1 MAKGRATKKVRR
13 NSKARQ
19 RTAQKSVTRRRG
31 SVTRR
36 RGGFPPV
43 AEHPR
48 LSDIVVGNRVFAGKP
63 RRLAGRKLD
72 ILPDLPDIRDR
83 IYMPHLRA
91 LEPAI
96 FPKIPFGVR
105 NQGEDS
111 SCTGF
116 ALAHVVDFLRYREI
130 IPEPPKLVSA
140 RMLYEMAKRNDE
152 WGGTAYEG
160 SSIRGAIKGF
170 FRNGVCS
177 AEVAPDDPKRSK
189 KEWVLSYEMAR
200 EARET
205 RLGAYYR
212 LQPDIS
218 DYHAALNEVGIIYA
232 SAQIHDG
239 WEEPVA
245 RNPDKPL
252 PDNNTDKAVP
262 RNTDTKKIPPGA
274 KPIGGHAFAIV
285 GYDREGFWVL
295 NSWGPEW
302 GVDGVA
308 HWSYA
313 DWASTIMDAWVLQIG
328 VQAPEAFGAA
338 AVKTPT
344 SATGLFGF
352 NEPTRMDILGH
363 FVNVDDGR
371 LIAHGRYSSPTAAE
385 MNETVKVLLNDKA
398 NNEKGY
404 GHLVLYA
411 HGGLNDTLAEARRIA
426 TWKRTKIFTRNRIY
440 NFHLMWGTGL
450 LEEVFDRAQKS
461 QIAGGGPALFDFL
474 FEAGPGKECGQ
485 RAWRNMKQ
493 DAKAAF
499 DKSDE
504 FDGGFRGLLP
514 LLSGLDNGKEIS
526 LHLVGH
532 SAGAILLG
540 RLLSAFSRF
549 NLKKLKLHAIH
560 LMAPACTTEF
570 FNTHYGPYLNDA
582 GKLKDKIYLYNLSD
596 KLELGDIVRLDFPP
610 VPYYSRSLLYLV
622 SRAFEETA
630 LTPLAGMQL
639 HRNQL
644 VKSPRLAID
653 YASGGAT
660 KSEGHGGFDNDAA
673 TLSTIMKRILGRKL
687 DDAPRPDELVGY

>member
-1 MAKGRATKKVRR
+1 MAKR
-13 NSKARQ
+13 S
-19 RTAQKSVTRRRG
+19 AQKKQPRFSKKRSAPARRKAASVSRKAAFRRRG
-31 SVTRR
+31 RRTSV
-36 RGGFPPV
+36 V
-43 AEHPR
+43 AGSAELDNIH
-48 LSDIVVGNRVFAGKP
+48 VGNRIFAGKP
-63 RRLAGRKLD
+63 RKFAGHTLD
-72 ILPDLPDIRDR
+72 ILPDLPDVRDR
-83 IYMPHLRA
+83 IYLPHLRA

-96 FPKIPFGVR
+96 FPKVPFTVR

-116 ALAHVVDFLRYREI
+116 ALAHVIDFLRYREVI
-130 IPEPPKLVSA
+130 AEAPKLVSA

-177 AEVAPDDPKRSK
+177 DEEAPDDPVRFNKD
-189 KEWVLSYEMAR
+189 EWILTYKIAR

-232 SAQIHDG
+232 SAQIHGG
-239 WEEPVA
+239 WDNPIA
-245 RNPDKPL
+245 RS
-252 PDNNTDKAVP
+252 
-262 RNTDTKKIPPGA
+262 TDTKRIVPGGR
-274 KPIGGHAFAIV
+274 PVGGHAFAIV
-285 GYDREGFWVL
+285 GYDKDGFWVL

-302 GVDGVA
+302 GEDGIA

-363 FVNVDDGR
+363 FVNIDDGR
-371 LIAHGRYSSPTAAE
+371 FIDHGRYSSPTAAE
-385 MNETVKVLLNDKA
+385 MNETVKVLLNEKA
-398 NNEKGY
+398 NQEKGY
-404 GHLVLYA
+404 GHLIIYA

-426 TWKRTKIFTRNRIY
+426 TWKRTNIFTRNRIY

-474 FEAGPGKECGQ
+474 FEAGPGKDCGQ

-493 DAKAAF
+493 DARAAF
-499 DKSDE
+499 DGSDE
-504 FDGGFRGLLP
+504 FDGGFKGLQP
-514 LLSGLDNGKEIS
+514 LLKGLDGGTKGIRV
-526 LHLVGH
+526 HLVGH

-540 RLLSAFSRF
+540 RLLSRF
-549 NLKKLKLHAIH
+549 DDFKVKLTVQSIH

-570 FNTHYGPYLNDA
+570 FNEHYGPYLKNT
-582 GKLKDKIYLYNLSD
+582 GKLKDKVYLYNLSNTA
-596 KLELGDIVRLDFPP
+596 ELDDTVRLEFPP
-610 VPYYSRSLLYLV
+610 VPYYSKSLLYLV
-622 SRAFEETA
+622 SRAFEEKAQTA
-630 LTPLAGMQL
+630 LAGMQL
-639 HRNQL
+639 YRNAL
-644 VKSPRLAID
+644 TKSPRLVID
-653 YASGGAT
+653 YANSGAS
-660 KSEGHGGFDNDAA
+660 KSTTHGGFDNDAA
-673 TLSTIMKRILGRKL
+673 TLTTIMKRILGE
-687 DDAPRPDELVGY
+687 APKEPPRSDELIGY